1 MLLQYDRT
9 NMGQF
14 VHKQKKISCKK
25 TGIVKVRVDDD
36 LFRRVLPYR
45 YVYTHSKDYTTQQTN
60 NKDQR
65 KSIKVGHF
73 LLQTTSS
80 SVLFV
85 AVLFILTTMEKYSLN
100 SCGKLNF

>member
-1 MLLQYDRT
+1 MTICFEGYFRT
-9 NMGQF
+9 VMCIHT
-14 VHKQKKISCKK
+14 VK
-25 TGIVKVRVDDD
+25 T
-36 LFRRVLPYR
+36 
-45 YVYTHSKDYTTQQTN
+45 DYTTEQTN

-73 LLQTTSS
+73 LLQTTSN

-85 AVLFILTTMEKYSLN
+85 AVLFILTTMAKYSLN

>member
-1 MLLQYDRT
+1 MTICFEGYFRT
-9 NMGQF
+9 VM
-14 VHKQKKISCKK
+14 C
-25 TGIVKVRVDDD
+25 
-36 LFRRVLPYR
+36 
-45 YVYTHSKDYTTQQTN
+45 TQQIN

-85 AVLFILTTMEKYSLN
+85 AVLFILTTMAKYSLN